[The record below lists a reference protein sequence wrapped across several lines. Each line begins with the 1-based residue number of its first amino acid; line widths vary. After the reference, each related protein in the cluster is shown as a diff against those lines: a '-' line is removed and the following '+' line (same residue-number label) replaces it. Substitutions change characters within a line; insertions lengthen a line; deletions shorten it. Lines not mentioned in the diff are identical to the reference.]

1 VTKRSPQLKE
11 SQRREIAETV
21 GHGAV
26 KYVLLSVD
34 PMKVVVFD
42 WERALNFEM
51 NSGPFI
57 QYSHAR
63 ACNILNRVKVQ
74 PEADY
79 GLLTD
84 RRERDLVMTIALFP
98 EVFENAAKELKPADI
113 LAYANML
120 ADKFNRFYAALPVL
134 KAEPRGLCG
143 ARLMLV
149 ESVRIVL
156 KNALSL
162 LGIEAPRRM

>member
-1 VTKRSPQLKE
+1 
-11 SQRREIAETV
+11 
-21 GHGAV
+21 
-26 KYVLLSVD
+26 
-34 PMKVVVFD
+34 
-42 WERALNFEM
+42 
-51 NSGPFI
+51 
-57 QYSHAR
+57 
-63 ACNILNRVKVQ
+63 
-74 PEADY
+74 
-79 GLLTD
+79 
-84 RRERDLVMTIALFP
+84 MTIALFP